1 MPHTPP
7 EPPKYRAT
15 DLPFP
20 PHWINAYLYD
30 KLGEY
35 KDIGIDSR
43 QQLVPI
49 FAMTPTSTE
58 EIYRNVLQSST
69 VEQPLII
76 QYDRLMR
83 FRPTPFYGR
92 KREQLMYYL
101 YSTSIANVNNANIVI
116 SQLLDRE
123 DAAAQDVNDW
133 ARIHSG
139 GLNKPHNVY
148 FHNIRV
154 YQADETRD
162 LVDLASAR
170 TVFINKLIIEYDYHP
185 VWVDKEYQLDENG
198 KPEPDENG
206 KLIVL
211 NPEEEQERFK

>member
-1 MPHTPP
+1 MYEDIRGDRLQDMLGFFDNYNYLSAHQMMLIKAIKK
-7 EPPKYRAT
+7 EDEANNRRELEEVIVEFKHAT
-15 DLPFP
+15 
-20 PHWINAYLYD
+20 
-30 KLGEY
+30 
-35 KDIGIDSR
+35 
-43 QQLVPI
+43 QQLIPI

-58 EIYRNVLQSST
+58 EIYRNVVQSST

-83 FRPTPFYGR
+83 FRPTPFYGH
-92 KREQLMYYL
+92 KREQLIYYL

-133 ARIHSG
+133 ARANPDR
-139 GLNKPHNVY
+139 LNVPHNVY

-162 LVDLASAR
+162 LIDLASAR
-170 TVFINKLIIEYDYHP
+170 TVFTNKLIIEYDYHP
-185 VWVDKEYQLDENG
+185 VWGRDKEG
-198 KPEPDENG
+198 
-206 KLIVL
+206 
-211 NPEEEQERFK
+211 NPIDQDSFK

>member
-1 MPHTPP
+1 MS
-7 EPPKYRAT
+7 KKAI

-30 KLGEY
+30 KLSEY
-35 KDIGIDSR
+35 DDIGIDKT

-58 EIYRNVLQSST
+58 EVYKNVLQSST

-83 FRPTPFYGR
+83 FRPGPFYAR
-92 KREQLMYYL
+92 KREQLIYYL
-101 YSTSIANVNNANIVI
+101 YSSSIANVNNANIVI

-133 ARIHSG
+133 AR
-139 GLNKPHNVY
+139 LNSDTLNVKHNVY

-162 LVDLASAR
+162 IIDLASAK
-170 TVFINKLIIEYDYHP
+170 TVFINKLIIEYDYHAIFDD
-185 VWVDKEYQLDENG
+185 VDQ
-198 KPEPDENG
+198 PE
-206 KLIVL
+206 
-211 NPEEEQERFK
+211 FK